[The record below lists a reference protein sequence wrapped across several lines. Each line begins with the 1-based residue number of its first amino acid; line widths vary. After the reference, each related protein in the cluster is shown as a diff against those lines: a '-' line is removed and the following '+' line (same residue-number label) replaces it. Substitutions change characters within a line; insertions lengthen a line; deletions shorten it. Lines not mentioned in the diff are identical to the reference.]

1 MKESNKQKIVLVYML
16 ICILVSL
23 VSIIVFA
30 NNLYKLYTDG
40 KYDIR
45 IPATAIDFENIIFI
59 EAEEPCD
66 AHGYDNQLID
76 RVVFETGE
84 NGTQIRHIDIS
95 NVDGNGNVSPIID
108 EWSTITDTVYL
119 YNYGQGESSDTVS
132 IAKKLNEE
140 YYVDDFPLSGLIIDE
155 KYSQIISGER
165 KFSFGEYLLH
175 ICTYTPEQ
183 IREGGTI
190 MTAEQMLIYAVWI
203 FLLTLV
209 IDILFLVL
217 QKKWN
222 DKKNIHTILV
232 IINTICVIL
241 SLPVLYLSQLF

>member
-23 VSIIVFA
+23 VSIIFFA

-45 IPATAIDFENIIFI
+45 IPATAIDLESIVFDTP
-59 EAEEPCD
+59 EEPCR
-66 AHGYDNQLID
+66 HGDEYRLVD
-76 RVVFETGE
+76 RVVFEIGE

-95 NVDGNGNVSPIID
+95 MVDGNGNVSPIIY

-119 YNYGQGESSDTVS
+119 YNYGQGGSSDTVS

-140 YYVDDFPLSGLIIDE
+140 YYVDDFPLSGLVIDE

-165 KFSFGEYLLH
+165 MFSFGEYLLH

-183 IREGGTI
+183 IREGATI
-190 MTAEQMLIYAVWI
+190 MTAERMLIYAVWT
-203 FLLTLV
+203 FLLILV

-232 IINTICVIL
+232 VINTICVIL

>member
-1 MKESNKQKIVLVYML
+1 MKESNKQKTVLVYML

-30 NNLYKLYTDG
+30 NNLYKLYIDG

-45 IPATAIDFENIIFI
+45 IPATAIDLESIVFDTP
-59 EAEEPCD
+59 EEPCR
-66 AHGYDNQLID
+66 HGDEHCLVD
-76 RVVFETGE
+76 RVVFEIGE

-95 NVDGNGNVSPIID
+95 MVDGNGNVSPIIY

-119 YNYGQGESSDTVS
+119 YNYGQGEGSDTVS

-165 KFSFGEYLLH
+165 TFSFGEYLLH

-183 IREGGTI
+183 IIEGGTI
-190 MTAEQMLIYAVWI
+190 MTAEQMLIYSVWT
-203 FLLTLV
+203 FLLILV
-209 IDILFLVL
+209 IDILFLIL